1 MTGRQ
6 DHLALVADAER
17 ALGRPER
24 AIDLY
29 RAADRSVLDPAD
41 AIELLIVAA
50 GARRDLGQDEAALA
64 MLQVR
69 ELGVDAP
76 WAARLRYAY
85 ADGLLAAGRRDEAR
99 EWFARSAEA
108 DEDAGTDA
116 AERLL
121 ELDGVTLEDEDEA
134 EEEELDE
141 LLDDEL
147 L

>member
-1 MTGRQ
+1 
-6 DHLALVADAER
+6 
-17 ALGRPER
+17 
-24 AIDLY
+24 
-29 RAADRSVLDPAD
+29 
-41 AIELLIVAA
+41 
-50 GARRDLGQDEAALA
+50 

-108 DEDAGTDA
+108 DEDSATDA

-121 ELDGVTLEDEDEA
+121 ELDGVTIEGDEPDEDEEAIEDDLEDEEAIEDDLEDEDAIEDDL
-134 EEEELDE
+134 EEEQIVDVDAAEVKD
-141 LLDDEL
+141 LDDEL
-147 L
+147 DTDGVHGEEGPGTPA